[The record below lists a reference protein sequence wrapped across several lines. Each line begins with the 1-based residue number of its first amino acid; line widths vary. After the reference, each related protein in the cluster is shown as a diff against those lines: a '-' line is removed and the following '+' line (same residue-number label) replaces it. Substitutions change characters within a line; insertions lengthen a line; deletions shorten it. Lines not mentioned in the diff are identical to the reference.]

1 MQQFG
6 VYGYECSRKMEFD
19 SYTITPITTKHADAK
34 RLAADQKRY
43 FLTATLEFKEKQPP
57 EVLRKLLFDLEAVLS
72 FIDQMDVIILAHP
85 ARTVTQTD
93 GDQKYIVAHPRNKG
107 CGQVI
112 ISDCFETN
120 SRKEFIVMALQK
132 LEDDQH
138 DRGKAFRTSFFREI
152 EVFRGRTIIMD
163 VTYYLL
169 FSSLEAL
176 SRAFYE
182 KYDGSAAEQIAK
194 LLKNYNFDVKQ
205 DNYADLKKGISNYT
219 ELRNALFHNG
229 KTEKT
234 LERDNRTINLKL
246 VDFHDELW
254 RLLPFVLIKYIGF
267 DDGHINWNGW
277 LDRNYFK

>member
-85 ARTVTQTD
+85 SRTASQTD

-112 ISDCFETN
+112 ISDCYEINT
-120 SRKEFIVMALQK
+120 RKVFIEMAMQK
-132 LEDDQH
+132 LREDQEEP
-138 DRGKAFRTSFFREI
+138 GKTFRSSFFKAIEI
-152 EVFRGRTIIMD
+152 FRGRTIMID

-176 SRAFYE
+176 SRACLGDY
-182 KYDGSAAEQIAK
+182 GRNASRPIAK
-194 LLKNYNFDVKQ
+194 YLKNHNFDVKQ

-229 KTEKT
+229 KTETT
-234 LERDNRTINLKL
+234 LKIDNRTIKL

-254 RLLPFVLIKYIGF
+254 RLLPFALIKYIGF

>member
-6 VYGYECSRKMEFD
+6 IYGYECSRKMEFD

-43 FLTATLEFKEKQPP
+43 FLTAILEFKEKQPP

-72 FIDQMDVIILAHP
+72 FIDQVDVIILAQS
-85 ARTVTQTD
+85 ARTEYQTD
-93 GDQKYIVAHPRNKG
+93 GEQKYIVTHPRNKG

-120 SRKEFIVMALQK
+120 SRKEFIAMAMQK

-138 DRGKAFRTSFFREI
+138 DRGKAFRTSFFKEI

-176 SRAFYE
+176 SRAFYR
-182 KYDGSAAEQIAK
+182 KYGGNAAEPIANF
-194 LLKNYNFDVKQ
+194 LIEHGFDVEQ
-205 DNYADLKKGISNYT
+205 DNYLDLKKGVSNYT

-229 KTEKT
+229 KIEKT
-234 LERDNRTINLKL
+234 IQRNGRRIDLKL